1 MVDKVKALE
10 LRESG
15 LTYQQIADEL
25 KCSLDWCKRNLK
37 GHCKH
42 TIERPTVQRLIS
54 SAKLKSG
61 ITSGDIK
68 AQARAL
74 YPDDFV
80 KGSGKKDE
88 QAKHIKRIKAKV
100 KKDKQALVR
109 PYWLVPEDAKDI
121 FHSMLRKLQQR
132 DEQLQEDVDEIRQEF
147 NLDSSYSDSLMYAMV
162 TMSAKGSIIM
172 KRSVVKEIDRLG
184 EIVEE
189 LELRNNDKA
198 KGKQVATVKVK
209 DHLNFS
215 DIEEYIY

>member
-42 TIERPTVQRLIS
+42 TIERPTVQKLIN

-74 YPDDFV
+74 YPEDFT

-109 PYWLVPEDAKDI
+109 PYWLIPEDAKDI

-132 DEQLQEDVDEIRQEF
+132 DEQLQEDADEIRQEF
-147 NLDSSYSDSLMYAMV
+147 NLDASYSESIMYALI

-184 EIVEE
+184 DLAEE
-189 LELRNNDKA
+189 LEIRNIDKTN
-198 KGKQVATVKVK
+198 GKPVATIKVK
-209 DHLNFS
+209 DHLDLS
-215 DIEEYIY
+215 DIEAYIY